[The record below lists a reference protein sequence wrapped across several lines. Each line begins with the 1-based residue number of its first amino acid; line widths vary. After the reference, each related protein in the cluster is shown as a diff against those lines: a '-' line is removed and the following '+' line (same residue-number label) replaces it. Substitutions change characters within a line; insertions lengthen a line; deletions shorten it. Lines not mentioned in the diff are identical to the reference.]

1 MSFYADKIFPL
12 LLDNL
17 TAGVRR
23 QCKEIV
29 QAAHGRVLEIG
40 IGTGANLP
48 FYTDQV
54 SEVVGI
60 EPSTALLEKAH
71 VRLQQFKQQEVTL
84 PPVTLQSGS
93 AEQLDF
99 ADATFD
105 TVVACLVFCTIP
117 QAEAAAR
124 EMHRVLK
131 PGGTVVFFEH
141 FRAPEARLVK
151 WQDRLNSLW
160 NVLGCGC
167 NLNRDTKGLF
177 SHVGFQYQQL
187 REYHHPALQLLKTK
201 VCSWVMQGVATKPV
215 GENR

>member
-1 MSFYADKIFPL
+1 MGFYADKVFPL
-12 LLDNL
+12 LLDTL
-17 TAGVRR
+17 TTGLRP
-23 QCKEIV
+23 QCKEVV
-29 QAAHGRVLEIG
+29 QTSRGRVLELG

-48 FYTDQV
+48 FYTNQV

-60 EPSTALLEKAH
+60 EPSTALLQKAQT
-71 VRLQQFKQQEVTL
+71 RLQQLKQQSVIQ
-84 PPVTLQSGS
+84 PQVILQPGS
-93 AEQLDF
+93 AEKMDF

-131 PGGTVVFFEH
+131 PGGKVVFFEH
-141 FRAPEARLVK
+141 IRAAEAHLVK
-151 WQDRLNSLW
+151 WQNRLNSLW

-177 SHVGFQYQQL
+177 AHVGFQYREL
-187 REYHHPALQLLKTK
+187 REYHHPALQVLNTK
-201 VCSWVMQGVATKPV
+201 VCSWVMQGIAMKPAL
-215 GENR
+215 

>member
-1 MSFYADKIFPL
+1 MGLYADKIFPL
-12 LLDNL
+12 LLDTL
-17 TAGVRR
+17 TTGLRP

-29 QAAHGRVLEIG
+29 QAAQGRVLEIG

-48 FYTDQV
+48 FYTGDV
-54 SEVVGI
+54 SEVVGT
-60 EPSTALLEKAH
+60 EPSPALLEKAQT
-71 VRLQQFKQQEVTL
+71 RLRQLRQHSVVQPQVTL
-84 PPVTLQSGS
+84 RAGS
-93 AEQLDF
+93 AEKMDF

-131 PGGTVVFFEH
+131 PGGKVVFFEH
-141 FRAPEARLVK
+141 IRAAEAPLVK
-151 WQDRLNSLW
+151 WQNRLNLLW

-177 SHVGFQYQQL
+177 ARVGFQYQEL
-187 REYHHPALQLLKTK
+187 REYHHPALQVLNTK
-201 VCSWVMQGVATKPV
+201 VCSWVMQGVATKPALS
-215 GENR
+215 